1 MEWSGQPGG
10 LGEAPHGL
18 CPHPAPPFGALTPP
32 HAVPSSPTP
41 PVPGRGESQSPSQP
55 CTRHPKAQ
63 QSSPL
68 RSLQLRA
75 EPFLGCSVPP
85 APVPV
90 TPRTPRTS
98 AAEAKGEEGQ
108 EGQQDEGLHGASLH
122 GRCARCSP
130 WSLCGFIGWRDHHQ
144 GGAPRPRQGYFQ
156 HIRWGREPPAQAAIV
171 V

>member
-18 CPHPAPPFGALTPP
+18 CPHPAPPFGALTPTTLSPP
-32 HAVPSSPTP
+32 HPHPPYLPGGVPIPIPALHP
-41 PVPGRGESQSPSQP
+41 PPQGSA
-55 CTRHPKAQ
+55 KL
-63 QSSPL
+63 SPL
-68 RSLQLRA
+68 HSLQMRA
-75 EPFLGCSVPP
+75 EPFLGCSIPP

-90 TPRTPRTS
+90 TPKTPRTS

-122 GRCARCSP
+122 GRCARCSL
-130 WSLCGFIGWRDHHQ
+130 WSLCSFIGWREHHQ
-144 GGAPRPRQGYFQ
+144 GGAPQPRQGYFQ